1 MLHTIDDAVIR
12 DAARIEETTTQYLYM
27 GEVVHRGGRGGG
39 VSMHSIDDAVIRDAV
54 RIEEATTQ

>member
-1 MLHTIDDAVIR
+1 VIR
-12 DAARIEETTTQYLYM
+12 DAVRIEETTTQYM

>member
-12 DAARIEETTTQYLYM
+12 DAVRIEETTTQYM
-27 GEVVHRGGRGGG
+27 GEVVYRGGRGGG

-54 RIEEATTQ
+54 RIEGATTQ